1 MCNSNATF
9 QQYKE
14 NNAKV
19 EDKGEL
25 IQDAVENVGRMFRRK
40 TIAVRVIIQI
50 SVFFVFRAHF
60 VFFVIHSALQ
70 TKRNS

>member
-1 MCNSNATF
+1 MYNSNATF

-40 TIAVRVIIQI
+40 TIAVRVI
-50 SVFFVFRAHF
+50 
-60 VFFVIHSALQ
+60 
-70 TKRNS
+70 N

>member
-1 MCNSNATF
+1 MKLFQIS

-40 TIAVRVIIQI
+40 TVAVRVW
-50 SVFFVFRAHF
+50 FENYNEF
-60 VFFVIHSALQ
+60 
-70 TKRNS
+70 

>member
-1 MCNSNATF
+1 MIYFIKKHWKIYNIF
-9 QQYKE
+9 FHDIQQYKE

-40 TIAVRVIIQI
+40 TVAVRV
-50 SVFFVFRAHF
+50 SLYKNDTSDV
-60 VFFVIHSALQ
+60 
-70 TKRNS
+70 